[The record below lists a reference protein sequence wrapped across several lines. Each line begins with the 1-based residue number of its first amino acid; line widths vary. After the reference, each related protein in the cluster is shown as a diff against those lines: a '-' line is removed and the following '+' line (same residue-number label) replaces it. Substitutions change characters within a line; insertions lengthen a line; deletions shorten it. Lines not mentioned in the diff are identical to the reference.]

1 MGVTDLRE
9 PGRELKAERYIR
21 WVPGERAMKLTGRVH
36 TALYRA
42 TRGAIGARVDG
53 LDVLLLTTRGRRS
66 GRPRTT
72 PLPYFRDADDLVL
85 IASFGG
91 SDRNPAWYANLRH
104 DPKVRVRVRG
114 SSGEFEARPARGALR
129 ERLWAG
135 ITAEQPRYLDYQR
148 RTTREIPVVVIAGAA
163 SLV

>member
-1 MGVTDLRE
+1 M
-9 PGRELKAERYIR
+9 AERYIR
-21 WVPGERAMKLTGRVH
+21 WVPSEPVMKWTGRLH

-42 TRGAIGARVDG
+42 TRGAIGARADG

-72 PLPYFRDADDLVL
+72 PLPYFRDASDLVV

-91 SDRNPAWYANLRH
+91 SDRHPAWYANLMR
-104 DPKVRVRVRG
+104 DARVRVRVRG
-114 SSGEFEARPARGALR
+114 RQGEFHARPAQGAQR
-129 ERLWAG
+129 ARLWAE
-135 ITAEQPRYLDYQR
+135 ITAAQPRYLDYQS
-148 RTTREIPVVVIAGAA
+148 RTAREIPVVVLAGAG

>member
-1 MGVTDLRE
+1 M
-9 PGRELKAERYIR
+9 AERYIR
-21 WVPGERAMKLTGRVH
+21 WVPGERVMKWTGRIH

-42 TRGAIGARVDG
+42 TRGAIGARADG
-53 LDVLLLTTRGRRS
+53 LDVLLLTTRGS
-66 GRPRTT
+66 HTGRPRTS
-72 PLPYFRDADDLVL
+72 PLPYFRDGGDLVV

-91 SDRNPAWYANLRH
+91 NARHPAWYANLLR

-114 SSGEFEARPARGALR
+114 REGGFEARPADAASRG
-129 ERLWAG
+129 RLWAA

-148 RTTREIPVVVIAGAA
+148 RTDRQIPVVVLAGAA